1 MDDKVYYY
9 IVNGYNLMQ
18 SNVAEKDVIIA
29 EWNSNHYGRDKI
41 NTIERIKAKD
51 FYYLLSR
58 KSNPSK
64 ITCCGYE
71 VED

>member
-1 MDDKVYYY
+1 MDEKVYYY
-9 IVNGYNLMQ
+9 IINGYNLMS

-29 EWNSNHYGRDKI
+29 EWNSNHYGSDRI

-51 FYYLLSR
+51 FYYLISR
-58 KSNPSK
+58 KSNPTK
-64 ITCCGYE
+64 IMFSGYE